1 MNNFEKMT
9 ADAMVLRSNYDQ
21 GSPFYKQVDCSEFW
35 AKPTEYKAQVA
46 ELLPIEIVTHINEL
60 YAQGE
65 L

>member
-21 GSPFYKQVDCSEFW
+21 GSPFYKMVDCSEFW
-35 AKPTEYKAQVA
+35 AKPIEYKSQVV
-46 ELLPIEIVTHINEL
+46 ELLPSEIVTHINEL

>member
-21 GSPFYKQVDCSEFW
+21 DSPFYKMVDCSEFW
-35 AKPTEYKAQVA
+35 AKPIEYKAQVV
-46 ELLPIEIVTHINEL
+46 ELLPSEIVTHINEL
-60 YAQGE
+60 YTQGE

>member
-1 MNNFEKMT
+1 MNNFEKMA

-21 GSPFYKQVDCSEFW
+21 TSSFYKQVDCSKFW
-35 AKPTEYKAQVA
+35 AKSIEYKVQVV
-46 ELLPIEIVTHINEL
+46 ELLPSKIVTHINEL

>member
-21 GSPFYKQVDCSEFW
+21 DSPFYKMVDCSAFW
-35 AKPTEYKAQVA
+35 AKPIEYKSQVV
-46 ELLPIEIVTHINEL
+46 ELLPSEIVTHINEL

>member
-9 ADAMVLRSNYDQ
+9 ADAMVLRLNYDQ
-21 GSPFYKQVDCSEFW
+21 TSPFYKQVDCSKFW
-35 AKPTEYKAQVA
+35 AKPIEYKAQVV
-46 ELLPIEIVTHINEL
+46 ELLPSEIVTHINEL